1 MKRISV
7 ISLVVL
13 SFSMLLLF
21 SSYSFSAP
29 IELKFANYFPIGTAH
44 TKIMEVFMK
53 DIEAKTNGK
62 VKFSYYPAGTLL
74 TAPKMY
80 DGVEKG
86 MADLGFANI
95 GYTFGRFKATEVL
108 DMPIGY
114 NTEWVATHVAND
126 FYRKYKPKEWDK
138 VHVLSFSICGLNVL
152 MTATKPV
159 NTLDDIKGMNI
170 RGTGYIA
177 GVVSALGGTPRAIPT
192 PEAYD
197 AVLKKVIDGLYISME
212 TLRAFRYAEVV
223 KYVTEIWP
231 IGQGY
236 TFYLIMNK
244 NTWEKLPADVQKVFN
259 EYPFNEKLAKM
270 WNEIDIDGKKLGI
283 EKGIKFIQLSPEER
297 AKWIKAAEPVIDK
310 YIKTMVSAGFS
321 EKEVREW
328 LSFTKERRDY
338 WTKKQR
344 ELGIKS
350 STGPDYLR
358 VDWK

>member
-1 MKRISV
+1 MKRIS
-7 ISLVVL
+7 ITSLVLGL
-13 SFSMLLLF
+13 SMFLFF

-29 IELKFANYFPIGTAH
+29 IQLKWANYFPIGTAH
-44 TKIMEVFMK
+44 TKIMEVFIK

-95 GYTFGRFKATEVL
+95 GYTFGRFKETEVL

-126 FYRKYKPKEWDK
+126 FYKKFKPKEWDK
-138 VHVLSFSICGLNVL
+138 VHVLAFSICGLNVL
-152 MTATKPV
+152 QTTKPV
-159 NTLDDIKGMNI
+159 YKLEDLKGMNI
-170 RGTGYIA
+170 RGTGYV
-177 GVVSALGGTPRAIPT
+177 GEVVSALGGTPRAIST

-212 TLRAFRYAEVV
+212 TLQAFRYAEVV

-244 NTWEKLPADVQKVFN
+244 DTWAKLPADVKKVFD
-259 EYPFNEKLAKM
+259 EYPFEEKLAKM
-270 WNEIDIDGKKLGI
+270 WNEIDIAGKKFGM
-283 EKGIKFIQLSPEER
+283 EKGVKFIQLSPEESK
-297 AKWIKAAEPVIDK
+297 KWIKATEPVIEK
-310 YIKTMVSAGFS
+310 YVKSMVSAGHS
-321 EKEVREW
+321 EKEARGW
-328 LSFTKERRDY
+328 ISYLKERRDY
-338 WTKKQR
+338 WTKKQK

-350 STGPDYLR
+350 STGPDFLR
-358 VDWK
+358 VDFK

>member
-1 MKRISV
+1 MKRIV
-7 ISLVVL
+7 VVSLAL
-13 SFSMLLLF
+13 SFSMLLFF
-21 SSYSFSAP
+21 SSSLFSAP
-29 IELKFANYFPIGTAH
+29 IELKWANYFPIGTAH
-44 TKIMEVFMK
+44 TKIMEVFIK

-86 MADLGFANI
+86 MADLGFSNI
-95 GYTFGRFKATEVL
+95 GYTFGRFKATEAL

-126 FYRKYKPKEWDK
+126 YYKKFKPKEWDK
-138 VHVLSFSICGLNVL
+138 VHVLAFSICGLNVL
-152 MTATKPV
+152 QTTKPV
-159 NTLDDIKGMNI
+159 YKLEDLKGMNI
-170 RGTGYIA
+170 RGTGYV
-177 GVVSALGGTPRAIPT
+177 GEVVSALGGTPRAIPT

-212 TLRAFRYAEVV
+212 TLQAFRYAEVV

-244 NTWEKLPADVQKVFN
+244 DTWNKLPADVKKVFD
-259 EYPFNEKLAKM
+259 EYPFEEKLVAM
-270 WNEIDIDGKKLGI
+270 WNEIDIAGKKFGI
-283 EKGIKFIQLSPEER
+283 EKGVKFIDLAPQEDK
-297 AKWIKAAEPVIDK
+297 KWIKAAEPVIEK
-310 YIKTMVSAGFS
+310 YVKTMVSAGYS
-321 EKEVREW
+321 EKEVRGW
-328 LSFTKERRDY
+328 ISYLKERRDY
-338 WTKKQR
+338 WTKKQK
-344 ELGIKS
+344 EAGIKS

-358 VDWK
+358 VQFK

>member
-1 MKRISV
+1 MKRVSV
-7 ISLVVL
+7 VSLVL
-13 SFSMLLLF
+13 SFTILLF
-21 SSYSFSAP
+21 CSSSLFSAP
-29 IELKFANYFPIGTAH
+29 IELKWANYFPIGTAH
-44 TKIMEVFMK
+44 TKIMEVFIK
-53 DIEAKTNGK
+53 DLEAKTNGK

-126 FYRKYKPKEWDK
+126 FYKKYKPKEWDK
-138 VHVLSFSICGLNVL
+138 VHVLAFSICGLNVL
-152 MTATKPV
+152 QTIKPIYK
-159 NTLDDIKGMNI
+159 LEALKGQNL
-170 RGTGYIA
+170 RGTGYV
-177 GVVSALGGTPRAIPT
+177 GEVVAALGGPPRAIPT

-212 TLRAFRYAEVV
+212 TLQAFRYAEVV

-244 NTWEKLPADVQKVFN
+244 NTWNKLPADVKKVFN
-259 EYPFNEKLAKM
+259 EYPFEEKLATM
-270 WNEIDIDGKKLGI
+270 WNEIDIAGKKFAM
-283 EKGIKFIQLSPEER
+283 EKGVKFIQLSPQER
-297 AKWIKAAEPVIDK
+297 GKWIKAAEPVIEK
-310 YIKTMVSAGFS
+310 YVKTMVSAGYS

-328 LSFTKERRDY
+328 ISFNKARRDF
-338 WTKKQR
+338 WTKKQK

>member
-1 MKRISV
+1 MKRMIV
-7 ISLVVL
+7 VSLAL
-13 SFSMLLLF
+13 SFAMLLLF

-44 TKIMEVFMK
+44 TKIMEVFIK

-62 VKFSYYPAGTLL
+62 VKFKYYPAGTLL

-86 MADLGFANI
+86 MADFGFANI
-95 GYTFGRFKATEVL
+95 GYTFGRFKETEAL

-126 FYRKYKPKEWDK
+126 FYKKFKPKEWDK
-138 VHVLSFSICGLNVL
+138 VHVLAFSICGLNVL
-152 MTATKPV
+152 QTTKPV
-159 NTLDDIKGMNI
+159 YKLEDLKGMNI
-170 RGTGYIA
+170 RGTGYV
-177 GVVSALGGTPRAIPT
+177 GEVVSALGGTPRAIST

-212 TLRAFRYAEVV
+212 TLQAFRYAEVV

-236 TFYLIMNK
+236 TFYLIMNN
-244 NTWEKLPADVQKVFN
+244 NTWNKLPADVKKVFN
-259 EYPFNEKLAKM
+259 EYPFEEKLAEM
-270 WNEIDIDGKKLGI
+270 WNKIDMEGKKFAI
-283 EKGIKFIQLSPEER
+283 EKGVKFIQLSPEESK
-297 AKWIKAAEPVIDK
+297 KWIKAAAPVIEK
-310 YIKTMVSAGFS
+310 YVKTMVSAGHG
-321 EKEVREW
+321 EKEVRGW
-328 LSFTKERRDY
+328 ISYLKERRDY
-338 WTKKQR
+338 WTKKQK
-344 ELGIKS
+344 EAGIKS

-358 VDWK
+358 VEFK